1 MNRYDD
7 WLRTDAHGIVA
18 EQMTVAHVHIPAAQ
32 VVAADTD
39 GILDGTAFPAA
50 AGVVKEFLAQP
61 PWPLNITMV
70 CSGTQTGKAVVHG
83 LDINDEPISE
93 DFELTS
99 TTQKVGAKA
108 FKKVLWIALPQKVA
122 SETVD
127 VGWGKKYG
135 LPFRIPNAGYL
146 LVKQMNGT
154 NDTGTLAVDKD
165 ELSENTFTP
174 NGNGNGEKALDL
186 YILI

>member
-39 GILDGTAFPAA
+39 GILDETAFPAA

-61 PWPLNITMV
+61 PWPMNITMV
-70 CSGTQTGKAVVHG
+70 CSGTQTGKATVHG

-93 DFELTS
+93 EFELTG
-99 TTQKVGAKA
+99 TTPKVGSKA

-127 VGWGKKYG
+127 VGWGGLFG
-135 LPFRIPNAGYL
+135 LPYRIPNAAHVL
-146 LVKQMNGT
+146 FKHFNGT
-154 NDTGTLAVDKD
+154 TDAGTLVVDKD
-165 ELSENTFTP
+165 DLCKNTYDP
-174 NGNGNGEKALDL
+174 AGSPNGEKALDF
-186 YILI
+186 YILL